1 MRIKQCAEVA
11 GTTVRTIRYYHQIGL
26 VPVPDERRG
35 RRDYQ
40 LTHVARV
47 MRIRWLAEAGIDL
60 ATIAELLDAEATEPH
75 TDPTTHPV
83 RDLRATADGIRE
95 RIAEL
100 QSQERRIQTLIAM
113 AERGEELSA
122 LPLPVHDFY
131 SRVEQATSDPRAL
144 RVLRRERDL
153 AELIALRGAL
163 PDVFGELLAAMD
175 EAAIERI
182 VSFYVRFAALGEAGS
197 GAPQPDPSA
206 AVDDLI
212 DDLEHWWVHEEPE
225 LVDAFL
231 ERMPAWLRRPGS
243 LDVLGRLARQAYPD
257 PRQDDVI
264 RRTMPRFIRYL
275 QERR

>member
-47 MRIRWLAEAGIDL
+47 MRVRWLAEAGIDL
-60 ATIAELLDAEATEPH
+60 STIAELLDAES
-75 TDPTTHPV
+75 TDRTTDPV
-83 RDLRATADGIRE
+83 RDLRATADGIRD

-100 QSQERRIQTLIAM
+100 QGQQRRIETLVAM

-163 PDVFGELLAAMD
+163 PDVLGELLAAMD

-182 VSFYVRFAALGEAGS
+182 VSFYVRFAALGDADA
-197 GAPQPDPSA
+197 GAPQADPSA

-212 DDLEHWWVHEEPE
+212 DDLEHWWVHEEPA

-264 RRTMPRFIRYL
+264 RRTMPRFIRYV